1 MRLNCVNNFGAR
13 LVGATKT
20 CEDYMCRDQRA
31 YKLHMERCNEFE
43 FEFHSSTPWRGAV
56 DQDWRSKT
64 RAPKRA
70 SRPPDGLVL
79 ALLSVPSQ
87 SGKGAP

>member
-1 MRLNCVNNFGAR
+1 MQLNCMNSGE
-13 LVGATKT
+13 
-20 CEDYMCRDQRA
+20 C
-31 YKLHMERCNEFE
+31 HNEFE

-56 DQDWRSKT
+56 DQDWRSKMC
-64 RAPKRA
+64 ALKCS
-70 SRPPDGLVL
+70 SRPPDGSVL